1 MFYLVRAHGS
11 INNTPFIVPDGYGFI
26 TLAPSG
32 TSRKS
37 AENDFLI
44 GVIRKSLVE
53 VGKCKKYIS
62 KSLDSTTKQE
72 LINKKRTFTLVIKS
86 ILLPS
91 SNRIIKDILR
101 QVKKE
106 LSKEGG
112 DINRLISLRGRQK
125 DIDRNNFIEFINSCF
140 SDLNFV
146 TRCESNED
154 RKELILVFMEFI
166 IMKTMVNFI
175 MIR

>member
-1 MFYLVRAHGS
+1 ML
-11 INNTPFIVPDGYGFI
+11 
-26 TLAPSG
+26 
-32 TSRKS
+32 
-37 AENDFLI
+37 
-44 GVIRKSLVE
+44 
-53 VGKCKKYIS
+53 
-62 KSLDSTTKQE
+62 
-72 LINKKRTFTLVIKS
+72 KS

-106 LSKEGG
+106 LSKEDG
-112 DINRLISLRGRQK
+112 DINRLIRLRGRQK